1 MYNIATLNKIS
12 PVGLKEFT
20 DKYSV
25 SDDVSCCCGIVV
37 RSADMHEMEFG
48 KGLLAIARAGA
59 GVNNIPLDRC
69 AESGIAVFNTPGAN
83 ANAVKEL
90 VIGAMILAAR
100 NIPAGIAWAS
110 GLTGD
115 DVSKQVEKGKGQ
127 FAGTEISGKTLG
139 VVGLGAIGAMVANA
153 ASALGMNVIG
163 YDPYLSVNAAL
174 RLLPGVGIRR
184 DIKELL
190 GESDYITLHL
200 PATDST
206 KGMFNEEL
214 LSCVKS
220 GAVFLNFSRDKLMDE
235 GALIK
240 ALDGRLDD
248 GADSSDAPAS
258 PGGNVSPAD
267 DVSASLGGNAPASLG
282 KISKYVTD
290 FVTAGIHG
298 RPDVI
303 VLPHLGASTAEAEDN
318 CAAMAAR
325 ELMDYIENGNI
336 VNSVNL
342 PAVSLGPVAADE
354 TRVAVITK
362 DEPDPVRLA
371 SAMFADNVIKA
382 AAGGTRPSSDGAALY
397 GYALLSLAQP
407 VTSVPKVDGVVRV
420 RVLQDM

>member
-240 ALDGRLDD
+240 ALD
-248 GADSSDAPAS
+248 A
-258 PGGNVSPAD
+258 N
-267 DVSASLGGNAPASLG
+267 NEASLG

-325 ELMDYIENGNI
+325 GLMDYIENGNI